1 MVPFDQLNVQ
11 NHKIAET
18 SKVLSSLIQDRELC
32 DTEIACELFDRYNDG
47 VSAHM
52 EFNEKY
58 VYSVLLNHPD
68 RTVNATANKFL
79 EGGKEIK
86 KIFRGYIRRWCPQ
99 HGGLMINDHDR
110 FIKDTCEMFNLV
122 WDRIQAESEELY
134 PLVRKL
140 ESTQPM
146 AKSA

>member
-1 MVPFDQLNVQ
+1 MVPFDELNVQ

-18 SKVLSSLIQDRELC
+18 SKVLSTLILDRELC
-32 DTEIACELFDRYNDG
+32 DTEIACELFDRYSDG

-58 VYSVLLNHPD
+58 VYSILLNHPD
-68 RTVNATANKFL
+68 RSTNATANKFL

-86 KIFRGYIRRWCPQ
+86 KIFRGYIKKWCNK
-99 HGGLMINDHDR
+99 GLMVADHQR
-110 FIKDTCEMFNLV
+110 FIDETNEMFDLV
-122 WDRIQAESEELY
+122 WERIQAESEELY
-134 PLVRKL
+134 PLVRKI
-140 ESTQPM
+140 ESGQPM

>member
-1 MVPFDQLNVQ
+1 MVPFDELNIQ

-18 SKVLSSLIQDRELC
+18 SKVLSTILQDRELC
-32 DTEIACELFDRYNDG
+32 DTELACELFDRYNDG
-47 VSAHM
+47 VNAHM

-58 VYSVLLNHPD
+58 VYSILLSHPD
-68 RTVNATANKFL
+68 RGINATANKFL

-86 KIFRGYIRRWCPQ
+86 KIFRGYIKKWCNK
-99 HGGLMINDHDR
+99 GLMVDDHDQ
-110 FIKDTCEMFNLV
+110 FIKETCEMFNLV

-134 PLVRKL
+134 PLVRKIEATEPL
-140 ESTQPM
+140 